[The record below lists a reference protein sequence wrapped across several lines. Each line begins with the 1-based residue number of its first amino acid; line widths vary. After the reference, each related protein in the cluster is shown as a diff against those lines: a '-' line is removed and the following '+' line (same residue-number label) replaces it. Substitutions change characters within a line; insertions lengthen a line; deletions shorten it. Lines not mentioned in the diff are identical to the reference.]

1 MDWITKL
8 APTAGVV
15 LQNVAVIYMLYIV
28 WAFAKA
34 RFYWKKSSTFSI
46 ITILFRICLFVNAIL
61 FSFIVV
67 STKIGIY
74 WAIGISLFGVFPII
88 PAALIISI
96 IDSLSAGFYIFLCVF
111 FSYIIRYIKIYYYN
125 WCTKRGLDYE

>member
-1 MDWITKL
+1 MEWIAKL
-8 APTAGVV
+8 VPTAGLIV
-15 LQNVAVIYMLYIV
+15 QNVALIYVIYIV

-46 ITILFRICLFVNAIL
+46 VTILFRFCLFVNAIL
-61 FSFIVV
+61 VSFLVV

-74 WAIGISLFGVFPII
+74 WAVGISIFGIFPII
-88 PAALIISI
+88 PAALIISV
-96 IDSLSAGFYIFLCVF
+96 IDNLNAGLYVFACVF
-111 FSYIIRYIKIYYYN
+111 FGYIIRFIDIYYYN